1 MYSNFDIN
9 YRVYIKLLCYLY
21 EIMKNPKNQRY
32 KYLISTLVTCL
43 VILLIT
49 AILIKSM
56 TQANIPKI
64 TFLGEVNFPTG
75 LKFKNTEV
83 GGLSGITYNQDKQIY
98 YAISDDRSRKAAA
111 RFYTLKIDLDINK
124 ISEETV
130 TFIDVTTLLNENSQP
145 FPSLSIDTEGIAL
158 TGESLFISS
167 EGDRKRQIQPFIR
180 EFSLAGKQLQNLP
193 IPKKFMIQAESG
205 IRNNLALENLTITP
219 NKKYL
224 FTATENALIQDGVK
238 ANVSTGSPCRILQYD
253 LIKGKPEKEFLYI
266 TEPITSKSNNSG
278 VLKINGLVELMALD
292 DTHLLS
298 LERSFSLDTGNVIK
312 LFQVDLSNA
321 DNIQK
326 INSLNTHLTPIS
338 PAQKEL
344 LLDLSNLELISD
356 NIEGMTFGPRLADG
370 RRSLILVSDNN
381 FNPLQL
387 TQFLIFSTKL

>member
-1 MYSNFDIN
+1 
-9 YRVYIKLLCYLY
+9 
-21 EIMKNPKNQRY
+21 MKNRQNKRY
-32 KYLISTLVTCL
+32 EYLIFPLVTCL
-43 VILLIT
+43 VILVTIVIVT
-49 AILIKSM
+49 KSI
-56 TQANIPKI
+56 TQATIPKI

-83 GGLSGITYNQDKQIY
+83 GGLSGITYNGDKQIY
-98 YAISDDRSRKAAA
+98 YAISDDRSSKAAA
-111 RFYTLKIDLDINK
+111 RFYTLEIDLDREK

-130 TFIDVTTLLNENSQP
+130 TFIDVTTLLNETGQP
-145 FPSLSIDTEGIAL
+145 FPPLSIDSEGI
-158 TGESLFISS
+158 TFTQKSLFISS

-180 EFSLAGKQLQNLP
+180 EFSLVGKQLQSLP
-193 IPKKFMIQAESG
+193 IPEKFLIQPDSG
-205 IRNNLALENLTITP
+205 VINNRALENLTVTP
-219 NKKYL
+219 SKKYL
-224 FTATENALIQDGVK
+224 FTATENALIQDGTE
-238 ANVSTGSPCRILQYD
+238 ANISTGSPCRILQYD
-253 LIKGKPEKEFLYI
+253 LIKGEAKKEFLYI
-266 TEPITSKSNNSG
+266 TEPITSTSNNFG
-278 VLKINGLVELMALD
+278 DFETNGLAEIIALD

-312 LFQVDLSNA
+312 LFKVDLSNA

>member
-1 MYSNFDIN
+1 MYSNFEIN
-9 YRVYIKLLCYLY
+9 YRVYIKILCYLY

-193 IPKKFMIQAESG
+193 IPKKFLIQAESG

>member
-1 MYSNFDIN
+1 MYSNFEIN
-9 YRVYIKLLCYLY
+9 SIVYIKLLCYLY

-98 YAISDDRSRKAAA
+98 YAISDDRSSKAAA

-193 IPKKFMIQAESG
+193 IPKKFLIQAESG

-326 INSLNTHLTPIS
+326 IYSLNTHLTPIS

>member
-1 MYSNFDIN
+1 MYSNFEIN

-193 IPKKFMIQAESG
+193 IPKKFLIQAESG

>member
-1 MYSNFDIN
+1 
-9 YRVYIKLLCYLY
+9 
-21 EIMKNPKNQRY
+21 MKNPKNQRY

-98 YAISDDRSRKAAA
+98 YAISDDRSSKAAA

-193 IPKKFMIQAESG
+193 IPKKFLIQAESG

>member
-1 MYSNFDIN
+1 
-9 YRVYIKLLCYLY
+9 
-21 EIMKNPKNQRY
+21 
-32 KYLISTLVTCL
+32 
-43 VILLIT
+43 
-49 AILIKSM
+49 M

-193 IPKKFMIQAESG
+193 IPKKFLIQAKSG

>member
-1 MYSNFDIN
+1 MYGNFDIK

-56 TQANIPKI
+56 TQATIPKI

-98 YAISDDRSRKAAA
+98 YAISDDRSSKAAA

-130 TFIDVTTLLNENSQP
+130 TFIDVTTLLNENGQP

-193 IPKKFMIQAESG
+193 IPKKFLIQAESG

-253 LIKGKPEKEFLYI
+253 LIKGQPEKEFLYI